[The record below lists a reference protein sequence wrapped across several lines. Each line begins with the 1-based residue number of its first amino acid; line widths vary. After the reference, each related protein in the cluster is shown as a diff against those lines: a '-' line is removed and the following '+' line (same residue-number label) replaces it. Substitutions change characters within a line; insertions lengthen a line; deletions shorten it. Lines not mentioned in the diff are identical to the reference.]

1 MKSSIKKAIFSLSFF
16 YFFVFCSALLF
27 TAFDGKDGSIFTD
40 NDNDNGGGGIA
51 GYVYV
56 VV

>member
-1 MKSSIKKAIFSLSFF
+1 MSFF

-27 TAFDGKDGSIFTD
+27 TAFDGKDGSIFID
-40 NDNDNGGGGIA
+40 NDNDNGGGSIV